1 MIVTVQGYL
10 SPFIKVVLSSSSSS
24 SNSSSSLN
32 MRCILC
38 NMHLVTGEI
47 YSKCQEAALRS
58 LDGTAIGI
66 EHP

>member
-1 MIVTVQGYL
+1 MIVIVQGYL

-24 SNSSSSLN
+24 SNSSSSSKYA
-32 MRCILC
+32 MHI
-38 NMHLVTGEI
+38 MHLVTGEI
-47 YSKCQEAALRS
+47 HSKCQEAALRS